1 MDDKPAAPKIEYGV
15 TPTHVMASMS
25 GLDFVRAIFEGKL
38 PAPPIMQNV
47 EPFDSTA
54 ENGHVVF
61 HSVPGFRHYNP
72 IGSVHGG
79 VLATLLDTAAG
90 CSVHSTLAPGEL
102 YTSLDLTVKFLRPV
116 TVESGRLRCEG
127 SVLQRGRRTALAQ
140 AQLYDA
146 EGRLVAHATSTC
158 MIFT

>member
-1 MDDKPAAPKIEYGV
+1 VTETQLPDASALAELDGFAQLMAIFTGEGPGAPIAD
-15 TPTHVMASMS
+15 TL
-25 GLDFVRAIFEGKL
+25 GLDGFGGEPGAIH
-38 PAPPIMQNV
+38 V
-47 EPFDSTA
+47 EL
-54 ENGHVVF
+54 
-61 HSVPGFRHYNP
+61 VPGLKHYNP

-79 VLATLLDTAAG
+79 VLSTLLDTAAA
-90 CSVHSTLAPGEL
+90 CSVHSTLAPGER

-146 EGRLVAHATSTC
+146 GRRLVAHATSTC
-158 MIFT
+158 MIFS

>member
-1 MDDKPAAPKIEYGV
+1 MTETQSVPDLSTLDGFEQLQAIFDGRLPGAPIAE
-15 TPTHVMASMS
+15 TL
-25 GLDFVRAIFEGKL
+25 GLDGFGGERGAI
-38 PAPPIMQNV
+38 
-47 EPFDSTA
+47 
-54 ENGHVVF
+54 HVGLQ
-61 HSVPGFRHYNP
+61 PRPRHYNP

-116 TVESGRLRCEG
+116 TVDSGRLRCEG

-158 MIFT
+158 MIFG